1 MQRVYDLVE
10 KTSRY
15 VSAGPPADPADVQDP
30 ANPPVGRVFILFVL
44 IMGLLA
50 IGAILEQRT
59 DAVIVGEDVGQLGMV
74 GTTVFLIAAL
84 AAAYRAW
91 TTKTPTIAPVVALLL
106 GPGALWSWLVLVRG
120 TATGPIATSV
130 VVVAA
135 SAVGVLLLAEG
146 LWQTRWLGVFCG
158 LGAVGISM
166 AATMVGNDPD
176 LRSTVSLALLVAFAG
191 MACLY
196 GTLVEIESSGR
207 KSFEQLLDSKKRIEA
222 EIAEAEELL
231 HDLRSGL
238 LSIEAAMS
246 SVDDPVSEPIR
257 LETARLRK
265 LVASRRRKVDEFD
278 VVASVRTLAGTR
290 RAAGTVIDLRVPT
303 SAKAIGEPS
312 EVAAIIDN
320 MLSNAVRHGASP
332 VRIEIQEQGP
342 SVHVAV
348 IDSGKVAPNAD
359 VNGFF
364 KRGFTTHQDGD
375 GIGLDRARSLAQ
387 QNGGSVDYVPGPR
400 GETSFVLTIPSAAGQ
415 LAAPAEPDVSWAP
428 PAAVGQ

>member
-1 MQRVYDLVE
+1 MLRNVAFIQGAFARGSDNGG
-10 KTSRY
+10 
-15 VSAGPPADPADVQDP
+15 GPYHRQ
-30 ANPPVGRVFILFVL
+30 PPVGPMFVGLASVMSVLFVAAL
-44 IMGLLA
+44 VERARGG
-50 IGAILEQRT
+50 GASESTVSQF
-59 DAVIVGEDVGQLGMV
+59 GMV
-74 GTTVFLIAAL
+74 GTTVFFVAGL
-84 AAAYRAW
+84 AAAYCAI
-91 TTKTPTIAPVVALLL
+91 TTRNRTIAPIVAVLL
-106 GPGALWSWLVLVRG
+106 GPGAIWCWMVFVNGS
-120 TATGPIATSV
+120 ATGTIATTIV
-130 VVVAA
+130 VLAG
-135 SAVGVLLLAEG
+135 SAVGVLLLADG
-146 LWQTRWLGVFCG
+146 IWQARWLGLFCG

-166 AATMVGNDPD
+166 AATMLRNDPN
-176 LRSTVSLALLVAFAG
+176 LRSTASLALLVVFSG

-196 GTLVEIESSGR
+196 GTLVEIESRGR
-207 KSFEQLLDSKKRIEA
+207 QSFEQLLDSKKRIEA

-246 SVDDPVSEPIR
+246 SVDDPVSGPIR

-303 SAKAIGEPS
+303 AAKAIGEPS
-312 EVAAIIDN
+312 EIAAIIDN

-415 LAAPAEPDVSWAP
+415 LEAPAEPDVSWAP